1 MKILCWDPEYC
12 LLRQC
17 VPHYPSNVCA
27 SSVVCSRFC
36 SGFSQ
41 SFDRARLS
49 EALFLRFCFWWLFC
63 CCTVLFCGLHGVLVS
78 ATTCCV
84 CLFCLLW
91 VSGFFFLYRCFASFS
106 IPVVVVFCCVSLR
119 VFRLYTTSDV
129 LYFPVWQDWCISCRF
144 CFSIYFADSKNEC
157 EIYANNITCSAL
169 SFQ

>member
-91 VSGFFFLYRCFASFS
+91 VSGCFFFVSMFWQFQHPSSGCFLLCFSSGIPSIYHIRCF
-106 IPVVVVFCCVSLR
+106 VFPCVA
-119 VFRLYTTSDV
+119 RLVHLVQV
-129 LYFPVWQDWCISCRF
+129 LLF
-144 CFSIYFADSKNEC
+144 
-157 EIYANNITCSAL
+157 NILC
-169 SFQ
+169 